1 MQVIFRFQ
9 TKEWF
14 STKRNELKV
23 VELNLES
30 RIIHQ
35 SLRLFRVLRW
45 NFDYF

>member
-30 RIIHQ
+30 TINHQ
-35 SLRLFRVLRW
+35 SLLLFRALRR